1 MALLT
6 LRDYQRRAIDMLYA
20 WMRYNRGNPC
30 IVMPTGS
37 GKAVVCA
44 ALCRDIMTKWPQS
57 RILILSHVKELLQQ
71 DAEKIM
77 LAWPEAPLGIYSAG
91 MGSRDIGLPIT
102 VAGIQSVR
110 DKAEILGFVDITL
123 VDEAHLISH
132 KAEGGYRTLLE
143 ALKAKNPN
151 MRIVG
156 LTATPYR
163 LGHGLISEHG
173 AIFDDLIEPVQIA
186 ELVARGFLAPLRS
199 KLPGT
204 VLSTEGVG
212 KRGGEYIEHELQ
224 AAVNNAD
231 DNDRIVDEVIRRAGD
246 RKAWLFFCTGVAH
259 AEAIRNVL
267 HSHGVVAEVVTG
279 ATPKAER
286 DRIIADYKAG
296 RIKALTNADVLCLD
310 EETEILTSDG
320 FVGID
325 DMSPEHLIAAWKE
338 DGSIEFTHPK
348 TIVRRYRKQD
358 EKMVSFNGGMAAP
371 IRVTANHR
379 MVIRCGLKRRSIK
392 VVSAESLIGKRVTI
406 PAFGKSMPWK
416 IKCPQRK
423 FNSNFSRQVIALSY
437 VYRKKGI
444 EIKQARVMAE
454 EYVKKIRSMKYK
466 NPDELTLDECRFI
479 GFWLGDGTKSG
490 GRYSISQSEVYPEI
504 ILWAETIFN
513 NIGLH
518 YTKHHYPQRGNMNMP
533 AVRWCFSRGTGGDGQ
548 EIEGGIYPYEPYL
561 EKDGTDLLF
570 GFTKE
575 QVEALLEGLW
585 KADGLHY
592 PKNQKYLFI
601 TSVWKS
607 FLDTLQA
614 VCSMRGISAVISKQS
629 VPRKNNHR
637 QQYRFSWGGRQSWS
651 YVASSSMLETEFK
664 QERVW
669 CVTSSTS
676 FLICRR
682 RGHVFVTGNT
692 TGFDYPDIDLIA
704 LCRPTMSPGLYT
716 QMAGRGMRIAPDK
729 TDCLVL
735 DFAGNVKRHG
745 PITEVRPPK
754 HKGSGTGDAPV
765 KVCGECAELVHT
777 SVKVCP
783 CCGYEFPPAPKE
795 AVKLYDDDIMGLEP
809 EEMRV
814 RGWWWY
820 VRQSKAKQI
829 NMLCVDYENAELTG
843 DKVTE
848 YITILHDGYARYRAE
863 MTLRAIMD
871 GCGADISA
879 VNGENEN
886 YLDDIAEVFNS
897 AKAPD
902 SITIKK
908 DGRYYRVLKRHWPAL
923 GA

>member
-1 MALLT
+1 MLT
-6 LRDYQRRAIDMLYA
+6 LRPYQKKTLSDLYTWFA
-20 WMRYNRGNPC
+20 NGNAGHPC
-30 IVMPTGS
+30 IVLPTGS
-37 GKAVVCA
+37 GKSIIIAEFCKDT
-44 ALCRDIMTKWPQS
+44 LTNWPGQK
-57 RILILSHVKELLQQ
+57 ILILTHAKELIEQ
-71 DAEKIM
+71 DADKIM
-77 LAWPEAPLGIYSAG
+77 KLWPGAPVGIFSAG
-91 MGSRDIGLPIT
+91 VGRKELDNPIT
-102 VAGIQSVR
+102 VAGIQSIR
-110 DKAEILGFVDITL
+110 NRAAEVGHVDIVL
-123 VDEAHLISH
+123 VDEAHLINH
-132 KAEGGYRTLLE
+132 RKEGSYRKFLHELRE
-143 ALKAKNPN
+143 INPAL
-151 MRIVG
+151 RVIG
-156 LTATPYR
+156 LTATPFR
-163 LGHGLISEHG
+163 LGHGLITDKP
-173 AIFDDLIEPVQIA
+173 AIFDDLIEPVSIE
-186 ELVARGFLAPLRS
+186 ELVRGGYLAPLRS
-199 KLPGT
+199 KITGLR
-204 VLSTEGVG
+204 LSTAGVQ
-212 KRGGEYIEHELQ
+212 KRGGEYIESQLQ
-224 AAVNNAD
+224 KAVNTKNQ
-231 DNDRIVDEVIRRAGD
+231 NYGVVDEVVKLAGD
-246 RKAWLFFCTGVAH
+246 RKAWLFFCTGVKH
-259 AEAIRNVL
+259 AQTMAGILCEFGIPTDC
-267 HSHGVVAEVVTG
+267 VTG
-279 ATPKAER
+279 KTPKKER
-286 DRIIADYKAG
+286 ERILSEFKEGKLRAI
-296 RIKALTNADVLCLD
+296 TNANVLCLD

-592 PKNQKYLFI
+592 PKNQKNLFI

-692 TGFDYPDIDLIA
+692 TGFDHPDIDLIA
-704 LCRPTMSPGLYT
+704 FCRPTLSPGLYM
-716 QMAGRGMRIAPDK
+716 QMAGRGMRIK
-729 TDCLVL
+729 SHTDHCLVL
-735 DFAGNVKRHG
+735 DFAGVVQTHG
-745 PITEVRPPK
+745 PVTNIRPPDK
-754 HKGSGTGDAPV
+754 KGTGSGECPV
-765 KVCGECAELVHT
+765 KVCPKCDELAHL
-777 SVKVCP
+777 SARVCP
-783 CCGYEFPPAPKE
+783 SCGHEFPPPKP
-795 AVKLYDDDIMGLEP
+795 KPLRLHDDDIMGRPTEFFVRAWYWNV
-809 EEMRV
+809 ETSRAGKEMITV
-814 RGWWWY
+814 IYFGTDLLGKNTKEY
-820 VRQSKAKQI
+820 
-829 NMLCVDYENAELTG
+829 LCLNHG
-843 DKVTE
+843 
-848 YITILHDGYARYRAE
+848 GYASQKALKILSE
-863 MTLRAIMD
+863 MVMAT
-871 GCGADISA
+871 GADGINPHDLEGVVSKM
-879 VNGENEN
+879 NKTNPPKK
-886 YLDDIAEVFNS
+886 I
-897 AKAPD
+897 
-902 SITIKK
+902 IKK
-908 DGRYYRVLKRHWPAL
+908 KRGKFDEVVSREW
-923 GA
+923 